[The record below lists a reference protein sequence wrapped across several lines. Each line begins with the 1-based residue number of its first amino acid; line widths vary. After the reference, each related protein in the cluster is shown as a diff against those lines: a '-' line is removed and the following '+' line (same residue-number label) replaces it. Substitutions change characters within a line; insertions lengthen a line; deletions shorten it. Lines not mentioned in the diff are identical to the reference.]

1 MIRYSYTVHRDLVDL
16 GARSFKLPG
25 LFIRY
30 SFDALRMTRRDHP
43 ESSFSHFLTRCC
55 ALLGGSY
62 VFMGLIYRMTSTA
75 VDWAKKRD

>member
-1 MIRYSYTVHRDLVDL
+1 VHRDVVDL
-16 GARSFKLPG
+16 TARSFKLPG

-30 SFDALRMTRRDHP
+30 SFDALRMTKVDHP

-62 VFMGLIYRMTSTA
+62 VFMGLIYRMTSSA